1 MNHDRKPPSKVSP
14 KVSRSA
20 SAPHGIG
27 RARGA
32 ALFWLPWPRRFD
44 GFGYPGPDISKWDT
58 GKVTNMMQMFR
69 FATSFNP
76 DLSKWNTGAVTNMA
90 GMFEGA
96 TSFNADLSKWETGK
110 VYAMVGMFNGATN
123 FNADLSK
130 WDTGKVTDMYA
141 MFEGATSF
149 TEKKFCPSAP
159 EGVDLTCPA

>member
-96 TSFNADLSKWETGK
+96 TSFNADLSKWNTVK
-110 VYAMVGMFNGATN
+110 VADKEDMFN
-123 FNADLSK
+123 
-130 WDTGKVTDMYA
+130 
-141 MFEGATSF
+141 GATSF
-149 TEKKFCPSAP
+149 TEKEFCPP
-159 EGVDLTCPA
+159 QLYPGPYPFPLLVCPSQPGA